1 MTIYSHI
8 EERYCSR
15 CGRNVGIEYTH
26 TDDGTIVKRC
36 LTKACESIP
45 GNTETACFFNN
56 TQSGGTEESQS
67 AE

>member
-36 LTKACESIP
+36 LTKACTDGVQNGGVE
-45 GNTETACFFNN
+45 CLFNN
-56 TQSGGTEESQS
+56 TNMREY
-67 AE
+67 

>member
-36 LTKACESIP
+36 LTKACTDDVQTGGVE
-45 GNTETACFFNN
+45 CLFNN
-56 TQSGGTEESQS
+56 TNMREH
-67 AE
+67 